1 MPPMPGAGA
10 SITGPGAILP
20 QIKSPIGGSPLFSV
34 GALENLIGAVQVT
47 IYARTASSQVWQA
60 VFTWTATDERMYRL
74 PAGFKADGW
83 RVQLIGN
90 IPVYSFAMAETGK
103 ELQQV

>member
-1 MPPMPGAGA
+1 MF
-10 SITGPGAILP
+10 
-20 QIKSPIGGSPLFSV
+20 PIGN
-34 GALENLIGAVQVT
+34 LENLIGAVNVT
-47 IYARTASSQVWQA
+47 IYARTPQSQIWNP
-60 VFTWTATDERMYRL
+60 VFTWTATDERTYRL

-83 RVQLIGN
+83 RVVLIGN